1 MMNFKNIFCRHLVI
15 LLLMLTASGNVLA
28 ATKLMILGD
37 SLSAGYRLPA
47 DSAWA
52 KLLADKW
59 QQSPQKISV
68 INASISG
75 NTAAQGLA
83 RLPAL
88 LEQHKPDWVLIELGA
103 NDGLQGLAVQQL
115 NRDLQQI
122 ITLIKQSGAQP
133 LLMQIRIPPNY
144 GQRYTRSF
152 EQIYPALAHEAEIPL
167 LPFYMEQVVI
177 KPEWLQADGIHPTE
191 EAQAFIADYMDSA
204 LSPYVKK

>member
-1 MMNFKNIFCRHLVI
+1 MPVSAVI
-15 LLLMLTASGNVLA
+15 L
-28 ATKLMILGD
+28 
-37 SLSAGYRLPA
+37 RL
-47 DSAWA
+47 
-52 KLLADKW
+52 
-59 QQSPQKISV
+59 
-68 INASISG
+68 
-75 NTAAQGLA
+75 QGLA

-152 EQIYPALAHEAEIPL
+152 EQIYPALAMRQRFL
-167 LPFYMEQVVI
+167 YCL
-177 KPEWLQADGIHPTE
+177 
-191 EAQAFIADYMDSA
+191 FIWNRW
-204 LSPYVKK
+204 